1 MEGHR
6 TRGPVSFLPP
16 GESPLVLVEVRVS
29 LALDQKGSPVVI
41 LRELDGERVV
51 PIWIGHTEAYS
62 ILTQLE
68 EDHAAVRPLSQDLL
82 LSVLRSLGGEV
93 LKVNITDM
101 QDGTFYAEL
110 ILRGP
115 DGEVVSLDARPSD
128 SIAVALRAGA
138 VIFAEDEL
146 LEDGTIKI
154 AADGAVSGVI
164 GSGPVQ
170 DEGNLALFDF
180 SAFEDLK
187 GMGPEELEEHLRR
200 LDPEDF
206 GRFNP

>member
-1 MEGHR
+1 M
-6 TRGPVSFLPP
+6 SFFSP

-68 EDHAAVRPLSQDLL
+68 EDHAAVRPLSQDLV

-101 QDGTFYAEL
+101 QNGTFYAEL
-110 ILRGP
+110 IVRGP

-138 VIFAEDEL
+138 GIFAEDEL

-154 AADGAVSGVI
+154 ATDGTVSGLLGP
-164 GSGPVQ
+164 GSE
-170 DEGNLALFDF
+170 EGSLALPDLL
-180 SAFEDLK
+180 AFEDLK
-187 GMGPEELEEHLRR
+187 GMGPEELQEHLRR
-200 LDPEDF
+200 LNPEDF

>member
-1 MEGHR
+1 
-6 TRGPVSFLPP
+6 
-16 GESPLVLVEVRVS
+16 LVEVRVS
-29 LALDQKGSPVVI
+29 LALDPKGSPVVI

-68 EDHAAVRPLSQDLL
+68 EDHAAVRPLSQDLI
-82 LSVLRSLGGEV
+82 LSVLKCLGGEV
-93 LKVNITDM
+93 VKVNITGM
-101 QDGTFYAEL
+101 QSSTFYAEL

-138 VIFAEDEL
+138 VIFAEEGL

-154 AADGAVSGVI
+154 ATDGTVSGLFGP
-164 GSGPVQ
+164 GS
-170 DEGNLALFDF
+170 DEGNLALPDML
-180 SAFEDLK
+180 AFEDLR
-187 GMGPEELEEHLRR
+187 GLGPEELQEHLRR
-200 LDPEDF
+200 LNPEDF